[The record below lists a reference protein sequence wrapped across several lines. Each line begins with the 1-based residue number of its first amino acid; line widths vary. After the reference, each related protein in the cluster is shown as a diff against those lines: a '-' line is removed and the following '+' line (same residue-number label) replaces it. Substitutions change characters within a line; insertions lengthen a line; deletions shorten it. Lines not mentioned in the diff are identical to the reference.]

1 LLCRGS
7 LANYLVTR
15 PASANYRAPCLRSG
29 GGAVSL
35 LLLLLGCV
43 LCPLPMLQDPL
54 PVEAG
59 RICRRCWQRTPASP
73 GAARPRAP
81 LVSCLLRTRPD
92 GPAGRSAL
100 ALRRRADQTPSATRI
115 PSTSCARTQNT
126 EKGKPKSHENQ
137 HKLTQSKSPEGTRR
151 EGPPFPSNPW
161 YKISNFHHKILT
173 PREEEKRDREEKN
186 ARTRRGGVMHR

>member
-1 LLCRGS
+1 VSSPNAAGPAASRGR
-7 LANYLVTR
+7 LDL
-15 PASANYRAPCLRSG
+15 PPC
-29 GGAVSL
+29 
-35 LLLLLGCV
+35 
-43 LCPLPMLQDPL
+43 CPMQ
-54 PVEAG
+54 
-59 RICRRCWQRTPASP
+59 RRRCWQRPPASP
-73 GAARPRAP
+73 GAARPRAL
-81 LVSCLLRTRPD
+81 LVSCLLRTCPD

-100 ALRRRADQTPSATRI
+100 ALRRRADQTLSATRI

-173 PREEEKRDREEKN
+173 PREEERRDREEKN

>member
-1 LLCRGS
+1 VSSPNAAGPAASRGR
-7 LANYLVTR
+7 LDL
-15 PASANYRAPCLRSG
+15 PPC
-29 GGAVSL
+29 
-35 LLLLLGCV
+35 
-43 LCPLPMLQDPL
+43 CPMQ
-54 PVEAG
+54 
-59 RICRRCWQRTPASP
+59 RRRCWQRPPASP

-92 GPAGRSAL
+92 GPAGRSTL
-100 ALRRRADQTPSATRI
+100 ALRRRADQTLSATRI

-161 YKISNFHHKILT
+161 YKVSNFHHKILT
-173 PREEEKRDREEKN
+173 PRGEEGGRG
-186 ARTRRGGVMHR
+186 RTRRGDGKSASALGTRQGKKERGERKGVRGFLTQQLSPKKTTLPLDSI

>member
-1 LLCRGS
+1 MSSPNAAGPAASRG
-7 LANYLVTR
+7 R
-15 PASANYRAPCLRSG
+15 PDLPPC
-29 GGAVSL
+29 
-35 LLLLLGCV
+35 
-43 LCPLPMLQDPL
+43 CPMQ
-54 PVEAG
+54 
-59 RICRRCWQRTPASP
+59 RRRCWQRTPASP

-100 ALRRRADQTPSATRI
+100 ALHRRADQTPSATGI

-151 EGPPFPSNPW
+151 EGPPFPSNQR
-161 YKISNFHHKILT
+161 YKISNLHSKSLNLGEEKGRRREREGGDG
-173 PREEEKRDREEKN
+173 REEGE
-186 ARTRRGGVMHR
+186 RGKEWLPSL